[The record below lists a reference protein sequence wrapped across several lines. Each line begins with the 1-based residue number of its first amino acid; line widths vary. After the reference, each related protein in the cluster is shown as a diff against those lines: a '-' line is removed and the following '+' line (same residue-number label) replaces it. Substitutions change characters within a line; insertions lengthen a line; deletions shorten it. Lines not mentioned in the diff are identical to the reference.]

1 MHRRELSRTEE
12 PFCANIT
19 AVLVQ
24 QNSGIH
30 GRQGR
35 GFTESY
41 WGRIVSGNR
50 NDDFLAAV
58 IFGRFAKQKRLRRA
72 LR

>member
-12 PFCANIT
+12 PF
-19 AVLVQ
+19 LRKYYSS
-24 QNSGIH
+24 SGSAEFPESME
-30 GRQGR
+30 GKAW

-58 IFGRFAKQKRLRRA
+58 IFGRFAKTKRG
-72 LR
+72 

>member
-1 MHRRELSRTEE
+1 MCMILRIASSR
-12 PFCANIT
+12 I
-19 AVLVQ
+19 V
-24 QNSGIH
+24 G
-30 GRQGR
+30 QGR

-58 IFGRFAKQKRLRRA
+58 IFGRFAKTKRG
-72 LR
+72 